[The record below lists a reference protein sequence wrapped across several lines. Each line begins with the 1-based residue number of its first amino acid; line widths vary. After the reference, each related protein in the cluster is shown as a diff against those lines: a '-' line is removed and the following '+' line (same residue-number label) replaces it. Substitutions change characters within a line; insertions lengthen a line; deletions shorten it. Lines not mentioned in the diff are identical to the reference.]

1 MSNFEKYLMSV
12 HDKIKIDPESRPVY
26 TKNYESIR
34 DHIIGDMQRTDKVF
48 DKWFIG
54 CQLFGNNKILY

>member
-1 MSNFEKYLMSV
+1 MSV